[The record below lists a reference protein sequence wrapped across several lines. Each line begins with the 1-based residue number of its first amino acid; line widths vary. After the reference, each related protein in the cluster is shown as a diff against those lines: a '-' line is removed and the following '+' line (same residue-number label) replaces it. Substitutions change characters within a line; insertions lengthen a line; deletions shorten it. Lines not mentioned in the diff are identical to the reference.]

1 MKTIKLI
8 CCTGALLGLG
18 IMSFTLN
25 GCSSPTVDT
34 GSYDSSEAGK
44 VNKVVPGTIMSERPV
59 VINSQ
64 IPDDGSTDTNSNV
77 PSAYTAGAENH
88 TSGYEYIIK
97 LDSGAMIS
105 VVQAD
110 TLQLKPKQR
119 VLVIYGATTRVVAD
133 GTAG

>member
-1 MKTIKLI
+1 MKTLKLI

-18 IMSFTLN
+18 LMGVS
-25 GCSSPTVDT
+25 GCSSPAVDT

-64 IPDDGSTDTNSNV
+64 IPDDANTAASSNSNNNV
-77 PSAYTAGAENH
+77 PSDYTAENH

-110 TLQLKPKQR
+110 TLQLKPRQK

-133 GTAG
+133 ETQS